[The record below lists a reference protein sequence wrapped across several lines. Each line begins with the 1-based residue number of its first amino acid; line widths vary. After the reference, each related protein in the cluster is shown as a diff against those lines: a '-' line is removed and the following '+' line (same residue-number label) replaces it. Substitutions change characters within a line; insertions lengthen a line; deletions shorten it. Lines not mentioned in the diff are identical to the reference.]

1 MAKIVIITGFTG
13 SGKSGLA
20 VDIAKQYNGEII
32 SCDSVQ
38 IYKGLNIG
46 SAKVTEEEMQGIKH
60 HLIDILE
67 PKQEYSVGQFV
78 KDCETSINEII
89 NKGKVPI
96 LVGGTGLYIKA
107 LLQGY
112 NFSNTDKNE
121 EFRQQQLQLAKTYG
135 NQHVWQ
141 KLNEIAPEK
150 AQSVHPNNLK
160 RVIRYL
166 EIETFGNE
174 EITTYSVLDG
184 HNTLNIGL
192 VVNDRQHIYDKINK
206 RVDIMLADGLEQE
219 VKDLLS
225 AGLTLNDN
233 CMNTIGYREMAQYL
247 TGEIDYNR
255 AVELIKQHTRN
266 YCKRQ
271 LTFMKTMPNLLLL
284 EKEQARAKIK
294 EFLDDNTKQ

>member
-38 IYKGLNIG
+38 IYRGLNIG
-46 SAKVTEEEMQGIKH
+46 SAKVTEQEMQGIKH
-60 HLIDILE
+60 YLIDILD

-78 KDCETSINEII
+78 KDCETAINEIL
-89 NKGKVPI
+89 NKGKLPI

-112 NFSNTDKNE
+112 NFSNADKND
-121 EFRQQQLQLAKTYG
+121 EFRQEHFKLAEMYG
-135 NQHVWQ
+135 NQYVWQ
-141 KLNEIAPEK
+141 KLNDIAPHK

-166 EIETFGNE
+166 EVATFGENE
-174 EITTYSVLDG
+174 STAYSVLNG

-192 VVNDRQHIYDKINK
+192 IVNDRKQIYDKINK
-206 RVDIMLADGLEQE
+206 RVDIMIADGLEYE
-219 VKDLLS
+219 VKGLLS
-225 AGLTLNDN
+225 QGLTLNDN

-247 TGEIDYNR
+247 MGEIDYAR
-255 AVELIKQHTRN
+255 CIELIKQHTRN

-271 LTFMKTMPNLLLL
+271 LTFMKTMPNILLL
-284 EKEQARAKIK
+284 EKDKARAKIE
-294 EFLDDNTKQ
+294 EFLNDNTK

>member
-38 IYKGLNIG
+38 IYRGLNIG
-46 SAKVTEEEMQGIKH
+46 SAKVTQEEMQGVKH
-60 HLIDILE
+60 YLIDILD
-67 PKQEYSVGQFV
+67 PKEDYSVGQFV
-78 KDCETSINEII
+78 KDCENAINEIL
-89 NKGKVPI
+89 NRGKLPI

-112 NFSNTDKNE
+112 NFSNADKNE
-121 EFRQQQLQLAKTYG
+121 EFRQAQFKLAETQG
-135 NQHVWQ
+135 NQYVWQ
-141 KLNEIAPEK
+141 KLNDINPSK

-160 RVIRYL
+160 RVVRYL
-166 EIETFGNE
+166 EIETFGE
-174 EITTYSVLDG
+174 QETTAYSVLDG
-184 HNTLNIGL
+184 HSTLNIGL
-192 VVNDRQHIYDKINK
+192 IVNDRQSIYDKINK

-219 VKDLLS
+219 VKGLLDM
-225 AGLTLNDN
+225 GLTLNDN
-233 CMNTIGYREMAQYL
+233 CMNTIGYREMVQYL

-271 LTFMKTMPNLLLL
+271 LTFMKTMPNVLLL
-284 EKEQARAKIK
+284 EKEDAKAKIK
-294 EFLDDNTKQ
+294 EFLDDNTK